1 MRNFVI
7 MAGLA
12 AGLAGCTH
20 RETDPRA
27 SLPYPNPR
35 NQQEMCANL
44 LSTYADPHQ
53 PAHMR
58 RVLLLTMRS
67 RGCL

>member
-1 MRNFVI
+1 MRSIVI

-12 AGLAGCTH
+12 AGLAGCA
-20 RETDPRA
+20 RQETDPRA
-27 SLPYPNPR
+27 GLPFPNPR

-53 PAHMR
+53 APHMR